1 MNFGLKGHRAL
12 VLGGGSGLGR
22 GIAGALAGEGADVIV
37 SGRTQ
42 SKLDEAVSGIVTAGG
57 SARAL
62 SCDLAD
68 AASIDEMCSGIG
80 DIDILINNCGGPPPG
95 PIVDVA
101 DDVWLKQFEIMFL
114 GNCRLVRHLLPGMR
128 AQGWGRVVN
137 VVSSGVL
144 QPIPNLGISNALRLA
159 VVGWSK
165 TLAAEVAAD
174 GVTVNC
180 LAPGR
185 IHTDRVDQLDAGAA
199 RRTDRDIEE
208 VRTASRAGIP
218 LGRYGRAEE
227 FAAYAAFL
235 CSEPASYVTG
245 TVHRADG
252 GMIRGI

>member
-1 MNFGLKGHRAL
+1 MNFGLKGRRAL

-62 SCDLAD
+62 ACDLAD

-101 DDVWLKQFEIMFL
+101 DDIWLKQFEIMFL

-144 QPIPNLGISNALRLA
+144 QPIPDLGISNALRLA

-218 LGRYGRAEE
+218 VGRYGRPEE